1 MTAAKPRFSSEH
13 IHHGTIL
20 MRDIIV
26 AFLICAAMPAFAQGA
41 SAQDVSGA
49 RDASAKFTA
58 ALASGDAQTAASY
71 LTEDAVALP
80 PGRPPINGKAQIQ
93 QFLGNMTRAVKN
105 LKYTSEDVRPIDD
118 NTAREIGTFAFKMRD
133 SDVDGKYLLVWTK
146 VGSDWKV
153 AADMWNRNA
162 GGGGNTGRGGRAAGS
177 AGTGGGAGRNGGA
190 GGAGGNTGGADV
202 E

>member
-1 MTAAKPRFSSEH
+1 MRTIIAALLLC
-13 IHHGTIL
+13 G
-20 MRDIIV
+20 
-26 AFLICAAMPAFAQGA
+26 AGMPAL
-41 SAQDVSGA
+41 AQDVSGA

-71 LTEDAVALP
+71 LADDAVALP

-93 QFLGNMTRAVKN
+93 QFLGNMIRSVKN
-105 LKYTSEDVRPIDD
+105 LKYTSEEVKPIDD
-118 NTAREIGTFAFKMRD
+118 RTVREVGTFAFKMRD

-146 VGSDWKV
+146 VGGDWRV

-162 GGGGNTGRGGRAAGS
+162 TGEGKGGRGGRGAGGNGAAG
-177 AGTGGGAGRNGGA
+177 GTGRNGGA
-190 GGAGGNTGGADV
+190 GGAGGAGGSGNLGGAD